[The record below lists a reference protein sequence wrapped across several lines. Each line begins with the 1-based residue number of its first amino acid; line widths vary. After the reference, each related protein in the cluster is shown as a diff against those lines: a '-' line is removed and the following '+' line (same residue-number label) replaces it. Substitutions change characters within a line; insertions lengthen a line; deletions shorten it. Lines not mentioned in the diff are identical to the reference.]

1 MLKFLKNTIPIITL
15 RFIDVLF
22 LLLFIIF
29 AANNI
34 IENEAKNTYNSVQ
47 KIPSNNTCLVLG
59 TSKYVKRG
67 YLNKYYTYRLDA
79 AERLYKQGKVKF
91 IIVSGDNGSK
101 HYDEPTNMKNDLVA
115 RGIPSQ
121 KIYID
126 YAGFRTLDSVV
137 RSKKI
142 FGQNSITI
150 VSQQFHN
157 ERAIFIAKRNGIKA
171 IGYNAK
177 GVSKRYGLKT
187 MLREKLARVK
197 VLIDVAIC
205 KGPKFLG
212 DPIEIK

>member
-115 RGIPSQ
+115 RGIPSK

-177 GVSKRYGLKT
+177 GVSKLYGLKT

-197 VLIDVAIC
+197 VLIDVVIC